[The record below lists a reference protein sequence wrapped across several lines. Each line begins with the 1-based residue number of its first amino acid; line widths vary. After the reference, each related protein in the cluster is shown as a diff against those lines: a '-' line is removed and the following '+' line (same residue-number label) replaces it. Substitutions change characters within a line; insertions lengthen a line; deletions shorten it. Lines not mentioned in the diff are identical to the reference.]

1 MEQEIS
7 SALPHRID
15 LESGKNVDK
24 GVIESLKNR
33 IENLSRTNKNE
44 FSGLKEQYEILSE
57 HLSQNSNLALQLQG
71 LNLQK
76 HRLILAG
83 AIAFL
88 GLVQLSNNDVVMS
101 ALTELLQTDVG
112 TLITATVLVA
122 YGVRE
127 IKKKF

>member
-76 HRLILAG
+76 HRLAG